1 MMGVAFDGRDLMLE
15 QAIKRVTEV
24 VKKVLD
30 LPPMR
35 FVMRVLAKS
44 SSDRVGAYSAQIA
57 FFILMTVFPM
67 VILFLQLIRVAPISQ
82 ESILYAIDSVFPDYL
97 LTTLHGLLQEVY
109 SASSELVPI
118 TVVTTLWTIS
128 KVMHAMVQCLDT
140 ICSKEGS
147 RNWVVV
153 RLWSIAC
160 TGLAF
165 VVAVFIAGSTI
176 AWRPL
181 KIFLIR
187 NRPAGISL
195 STFSG
200 TIDLAYTML
209 IGVISIAVL
218 YKILPRRNLNFF
230 AQIPGALFAVFAIM
244 MLSSVL
250 TVYVGRFNGFS
261 AYGSLTTL
269 TLVMFWLYFSCY
281 FLMMGAVINEVLQE
295 FEALGTRRWGLAHR
309 RQVRAESAGN

>member
-1 MMGVAFDGRDLMLE
+1 MRVAFDGRGLMLE
-15 QAIKRVTEV
+15 QAIKWVTEV

-35 FVMRVLAKS
+35 FVMRVLGKS
-44 SSDRVGAYSAQIA
+44 SADRVGAYSAQIA
-57 FFILMTVFPM
+57 FFILMTIFPM

-109 SASSELVPI
+109 SASTELVPI
-118 TVVTTLWTIS
+118 TIVTTLWTTS

-140 ICSKEGS
+140 ICSKEGA

-187 NRPAGISL
+187 NRPGGISL

-200 TIDLAYTML
+200 TIDIAYTML
-209 IGVISIAVL
+209 IGVIAIAVL

-230 AQIPGALFAVFAIM
+230 AQIPGAIFSVFAIM
-244 MLSSVL
+244 MLSSML

-295 FEALGTRRWGLAHR
+295 YEALGTRRWGLASR
-309 RQVRAESAGN
+309 RRASENTAM

>member
-1 MMGVAFDGRDLMLE
+1 MLE
-15 QAIKRVTEV
+15 QAIKWVTEV

-35 FVMRVLAKS
+35 FVMRVLGKS
-44 SSDRVGAYSAQIA
+44 SADRVGAYSAQIA
-57 FFILMTVFPM
+57 FFILMTIFPM

-109 SASSELVPI
+109 SASTELVPI
-118 TVVTTLWTIS
+118 TIVTTLWTTS

-140 ICSKEGS
+140 ICSKEGA

-160 TGLAF
+160 TGLA
-165 VVAVFIAGSTI
+165 VAVAVFIAGSTI

-187 NRPAGISL
+187 NRPGGISL

-200 TIDLAYTML
+200 TIDIAYTML
-209 IGVISIAVL
+209 IGVIAIAVL

-244 MLSSVL
+244 VLSSVL

-295 FEALGTRRWGLAHR
+295 FEALGTRRWGLASR
-309 RQVRAESAGN
+309 RRASETTAA

>member
-1 MMGVAFDGRDLMLE
+1 MFKQMIE
-15 QAIKRVTEV
+15 RVTSLM
-24 VKKVLD
+24 KKLFD
-30 LPPMR
+30 LTPMR
-35 FVMRVLAKS
+35 FLMRVLKKS
-44 SSDRVGAYSAQIA
+44 SADHVGAYSAQIA
-57 FFILMTVFPM
+57 FYILMTVFPM

-109 SASSELVPI
+109 SASTGLVPI
-118 TVVTTLWTIS
+118 TVVTMLWTTS
-128 KVMHAMVQCLDT
+128 KVMHAMVQCLDA
-140 ICSKEGS
+140 ICTKEGA

-153 RLWSIAC
+153 RLWSMTC

-165 VVAVFIAGSTI
+165 AVAVFVAGSTI

-187 NRPAGISL
+187 HRPGGISL

-209 IGVISIAVL
+209 IGVIAIAVL

-230 AQIPGALFAVFAIM
+230 AQVPGAIFSVFAIM
-244 MLSSVL
+244 MLSNILS
-250 TVYVGRFNGFS
+250 VYVGRFNGFS

-269 TLVMFWLYFSCY
+269 TLVMFWLFFSCY
-281 FLMMGAVINEVLQE
+281 ILMLGAVINEVLQE
-295 FEALGTRRWGLAHR
+295 FEALSTLRWGLARGRHASR
-309 RQVRAESAGN
+309 TAGEPSAA